1 MSWKV
6 SRRSG
11 PPRRHRVSQE
21 DIDAMAE
28 LRRQGLAFAEI
39 GTRQG
44 LSERTARRYVG
55 RVERRLK
62 LPQRDDPE
70 PDADPATLRERFAR
84 EFMEILYREPR
95 LNSLYVTKRPTG
107 PGAVDWIYG
116 GPPSILFLNEAEK
129 LIREGLDALGTLS
142 LRLLARDQG
151 LRHRFLRTKV
161 GYLYSDYVGWHQFS
175 QNFGETG
182 EDWRPRHER
191 PPIEPVDD
199 LEEPAELL

>member
-6 SRRSG
+6 SRRSR
-11 PPRRHRVSQE
+11 PPGRHRVSQE

-28 LRRQGLAFAEI
+28 LRRQGLTFGEI

-55 RVERRLK
+55 RVEPRLT

-70 PDADPATLRERFAR
+70 PVADPAALREGFAR

-95 LNSLYVTKRPTG
+95 LNRLYVTKRATG
-107 PGAVDWIYG
+107 PGAEDWIYG
-116 GPPSILFLNEAEK
+116 GPPSIVFLNETEK

-142 LRLLARDQG
+142 LMLLARDEG
-151 LRHRFLRTKV
+151 LRHRFLAANV
-161 GYLYSDYVGWHQFS
+161 GHLYSDYVGWHQFS

-191 PPIEPVDD
+191 PSIEPVDD
-199 LEEPAELL
+199 LAEDEDLL

>member
-11 PPRRHRVSQE
+11 PPWRHRGSQE

-39 GTRQG
+39 GARQG

-55 RVERRLK
+55 RVEPRLK

-70 PDADPATLRERFAR
+70 PDADPGALRERFAR

-95 LNSLYVTKRPTG
+95 LNSLY
-107 PGAVDWIYG
+107 
-116 GPPSILFLNEAEK
+116 
-129 LIREGLDALGTLS
+129 
-142 LRLLARDQG
+142 
-151 LRHRFLRTKV
+151 
-161 GYLYSDYVGWHQFS
+161 
-175 QNFGETG
+175 
-182 EDWRPRHER
+182 
-191 PPIEPVDD
+191 
-199 LEEPAELL
+199 